1 MGTKLRKYGFCL
13 SVFLLNTTLLLL
25 ELDYLFRRTRNIET
39 YGVSSTISEE
49 TAMNMQT
56 INSIRATLGQ
66 GVVLIAIVAFII
78 FIYKSNNKGKYFL
91 EYLFVNVIFI
101 LFTWGLSVLFPFHI
115 IEITTPLAF
124 PLVLNGL
131 LGLVYLFK
139 TYKNQNKSLLNQ

>member
-1 MGTKLRKYGFCL
+1 MGTKLRKYSFCL
-13 SVFLLNTTLLLL
+13 SVFFLNITLLLL
-25 ELDYLFRRTRNIET
+25 ELDYLFRRARYIET
-39 YGVSSTISEE
+39 YGVSSTISED

-66 GVVLIAIVAFII
+66 GVVLIAIVAFIV
-78 FIYKSNNKGKYFL
+78 FVYKSNNHGKYFL
-91 EYLFVNVIFI
+91 EYLFINAVFI

-124 PLVLNGL
+124 SLVLNGL

-139 TYKNQNKSLLNQ
+139 TYKKQKKSLLHQ